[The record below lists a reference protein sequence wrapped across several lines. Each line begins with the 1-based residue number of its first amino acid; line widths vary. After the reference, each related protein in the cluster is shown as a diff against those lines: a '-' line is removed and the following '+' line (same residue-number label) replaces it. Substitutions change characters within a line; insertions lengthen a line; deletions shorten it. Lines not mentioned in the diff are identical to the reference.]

1 MTEYDKIVLL
11 AASPMLIAIV
21 IGMVWD
27 LIEWIRR
34 IYEKCIDH
42 KHTK

>member
-1 MTEYDKIVLL
+1 MKEYDKIVLL
-11 AASPMLIAIV
+11 AAFPMLLVIV
-21 IGMVWD
+21 IGMIWD

-34 IYEKCIDH
+34 MYENCIDH

>member
-1 MTEYDKIVLL
+1 MTEYDKIVVL

-27 LIEWIRR
+27 LIDWIRGNH
-34 IYEKCIDH
+34 EKRNNN
-42 KHTK
+42 